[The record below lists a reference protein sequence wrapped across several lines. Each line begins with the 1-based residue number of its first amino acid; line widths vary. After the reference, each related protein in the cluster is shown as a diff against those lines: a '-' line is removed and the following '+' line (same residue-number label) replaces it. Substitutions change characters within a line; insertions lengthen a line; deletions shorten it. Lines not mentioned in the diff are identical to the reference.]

1 MRQQIIKYKNAS
13 RKNTKDR
20 REKLMFKKLFGK
32 RKKDKNETGNDI
44 QLKEG
49 GAYKAR
55 IKWDDREWLVLDK
68 IEYQGIEYYYII
80 QDLSDEVTSFE
91 NLENYKGRISIEFI
105 HKVDN
110 GMYRNV
116 TDQNLIDQLL
126 AITGEKFLR
135 SGLL

>member
-1 MRQQIIKYKNAS
+1 
-13 RKNTKDR
+13 
-20 REKLMFKKLFGK
+20 MFKKLFGK
-32 RKKDKNETGNDI
+32 RKKTKNETGNDI
-44 QLKEG
+44 VLEKG
-49 GAYKAR
+49 GR
-55 IKWDDREWLVLDK
+55 IKYDDREWLVLNK

-80 QDLSDEVTSFE
+80 EDLSDEVTSFE
-91 NLENYKGRISIEFI
+91 DLENYKGRISIEFI

-110 GMYRNV
+110 GMYQNV